1 MDYAAL
7 VRVLH
12 GFGNLASHRQRL
24 FSGQRFRACS
34 CAPTDV
40 FRQRL
45 ALHQL
50 HHQRAQALGFF
61 QAIDGCNVG
70 MVQRG
75 QCAGFT
81 LEARQGLAVMRHG
94 RRQDF

>member
-1 MDYAAL
+1 MDHAAL
-7 VRVLH
+7 VRVLQCLGNLPGHGQSLFRKH
-12 GFGNLASHRQRL
+12 GFRGCSGAS
-24 FSGQRFRACS
+24 A
-34 CAPTDV
+34 DV

-75 QCAGFT
+75 QGAGFT
-81 LEARQGLAVMRHG
+81 LKARQGLAVMRHG
-94 RRQDF
+94 RGQDL